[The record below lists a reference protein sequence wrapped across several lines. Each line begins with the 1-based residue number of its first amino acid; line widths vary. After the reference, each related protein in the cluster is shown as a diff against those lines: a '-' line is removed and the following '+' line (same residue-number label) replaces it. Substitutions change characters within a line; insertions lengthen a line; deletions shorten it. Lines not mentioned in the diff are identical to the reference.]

1 MGERSMGL
9 YVYAV
14 TSIED
19 DLPSLQGVLDRQTFR
34 VGSGPLNAI
43 VSECPHGS
51 LRAERRNLAAAQRV
65 LTALNAKFDL
75 LPMAF
80 GTIAK
85 SESDLRQFLDGQR
98 DRLVNQLQR
107 ISGAVEMG
115 VRLNIDAAD
124 PIAYLVARHPALQAA
139 RDRTYVGSRPPSHD
153 AKVRLGQMVDE
164 AFRRYREAQSAQ
176 VMSVLGDACIEVL
189 SLPVRNEKEIANLAA
204 LVPRAGLEEFERA
217 VQASANEIEEEIA
230 FNIAGPWPP
239 HNFVQ
244 FASQEG

>member
-1 MGERSMGL
+1 MGL

-14 TSIED
+14 TSND
-19 DLPSLQGVLDRQTFR
+19 NDPPPLKGVLDRTTFLVR
-34 VGSGPLNAI
+34 SGPLNAI
-43 VSECPHGS
+43 VSDCPVGA

-85 SESDLRQFLDGQR
+85 SENDLRRFLDGQR
-98 DRLVNQLQR
+98 DRLVSQLER
-107 ISGAVEMG
+107 VSGAVEMG
-115 VRLNIDAAD
+115 VRLNIEAAD

-139 RDRTYVGSRPPSHD
+139 RDRTYVGSRPPSHE
-153 AKVRLGQMVDE
+153 ARVRLGQMVDE

-176 VMSVLGDACIEVL
+176 VISILGDACLEVV
-189 SLPVRNEKEIANLAA
+189 SLPVRNDREIANLAA
-204 LVPRAGLEEFERA
+204 LVPRAGLEDFERA
-217 VQASANEIEEEIA
+217 VQASAAEIEEDIA

-244 FASQEG
+244 FAPREG

>member
-1 MGERSMGL
+1 MGL

-14 TSIED
+14 TSND
-19 DLPSLQGVLDRQTFR
+19 NDPPPLQGVLDRTTFL

-43 VSECPHGS
+43 VSDCPVGA

-85 SESDLRQFLDGQR
+85 SENDLRRFLDGQR
-98 DRLVNQLQR
+98 DRLVSQLER
-107 ISGAVEMG
+107 VSGAVEMG
-115 VRLNIDAAD
+115 VRLNIEAAD
-124 PIAYLVARHPALQAA
+124 PVAYLVARHPALQAA
-139 RDRTYVGSRPPSHD
+139 RDRTYVGSRPPSHE
-153 AKVRLGQMVDE
+153 ARVRLGQMVDE

-176 VMSVLGDACIEVL
+176 VISVLGDACLEVV
-189 SLPVRNEKEIANLAA
+189 SLPVRNDREIANLAA
-204 LVPRAGLEEFERA
+204 LVPRAGLEDFERA
-217 VQASANEIEEEIA
+217 VQASAAEIEEDIA

-244 FASQEG
+244 FAPRES

>member
-1 MGERSMGL
+1 MGL

-14 TSIED
+14 TSND
-19 DLPSLQGVLDRQTFR
+19 NDPPALQGVLDRATFL

-43 VSECPHGS
+43 VSDCPVGA

-65 LTALNAKFDL
+65 LAALNAKFDL

-85 SESDLRQFLDGQR
+85 SESDLKRFLDGQR
-98 DRLVNQLQR
+98 DRLVSQLER
-107 ISGAVEMG
+107 VSGAVEMG
-115 VRLNIDAAD
+115 VRLNIEAAD

-139 RDRTYVGSRPPSHD
+139 RDRTYVGRRPPSHE
-153 AKVRLGQMVDE
+153 ARVRLGQMVDE
-164 AFRRYREAQSAQ
+164 ALRRYREAQSAQ
-176 VMSVLGDACIEVL
+176 VISVLGDACLEVV
-189 SLPVRNEKEIANLAA
+189 SLPVRNEREIANLAA
-204 LVPRAGLEEFERA
+204 LVPRAGLEDFERA
-217 VQASANEIEEEIA
+217 VEASAAEIEEDIA

-244 FASQEG
+244 FAPHEG